1 MTGEDAGGPEPG
13 EELKPKG
20 LHAEALKAEKLF
32 EESMDDDFNSAKAQ
46 GHLFDL
52 AKAINRVAESG
63 ASGPDRA
70 ALPHATRTLRRL
82 GETLG
87 LFWEGRVQ
95 EEEVPGDVQALVTQR
110 DEARLQKQW
119 QRADEL
125 RDQIQTLG
133 YVLEDQK
140 GRTRARR
147 KL

>member
-1 MTGEDAGGPEPG
+1 ME
-13 EELKPKG
+13 
-20 LHAEALKAEKLF
+20 
-32 EESMDDDFNSAKAQ
+32 DDFNSAKAQ

-63 ASGPDRA
+63 RMSEVERA
-70 ALPHATRTLRRL
+70 ALPDATATLRRL

-87 LFWEGRVQ
+87 LFWDAKRAQ
-95 EEEVPGDVQALVTQR
+95 EAVPDEVQAIVRQR

-119 QRADEL
+119 QKADEL
-125 RDQIQTLG
+125 RDKILALG

-140 GRTRARR
+140 GGTRARR